1 MRLLLIISLT
11 FTILVDAAEPT
22 PMEVKI
28 QAAIDHDR
36 RTDADLSTRQK
47 PATDRNAYFPWT
59 EGRYASL
66 RINAW
71 RQRLVHKDLRA
82 RA

>member
-11 FTILVDAAEPT
+11 FTILADAAEPT

-36 RTDADLSTRQK
+36 RTDANGD
-47 PATDRNAYFPWT
+47 AYFPWT
-59 EGRYASL
+59 KGRYASL
-66 RINAW
+66 RINS
-71 RQRLVHKDLRA
+71 
-82 RA
+82 

>member
-11 FTILVDAAEPT
+11 FTILADATEPA

-36 RTDADLSTRQK
+36 RTGADR
-47 PATDRNAYFPWT
+47 ARDRN
-59 EGRYASL
+59 
-66 RINAW
+66 
-71 RQRLVHKDLRA
+71 RQPMEMLTFLGLKDDMQVLELIPRGSGW
-82 RA
+82 